1 MVDVAPG
8 RGRPRTRIVIG
19 IAQLLLVVSAVAL
32 WAASRL
38 PWVTIQ
44 SFDGLGP
51 PREVTLPGG
60 SWSTALLPVGLLA
73 LAAAVSALAVR
84 GWMLRALAGLL
95 ALCSLAVVYLGV
107 SLWRLPDVA
116 VRASELAHVSVLTL
130 VGSRRHYGGAVAAVA
145 AGACMLVA
153 AVLLL
158 RSASKLAPGRD
169 ASSKYAAPATR
180 RSVARQSDTDA
191 AAPEVS
197 ERMIWDAL
205 DEGRDPTDRPRGP
218 DTEGR

>member
-1 MVDVAPG
+1 
-8 RGRPRTRIVIG
+8 
-19 IAQLLLVVSAVAL
+19 
-32 WAASRL
+32 
-38 PWVTIQ
+38 
-44 SFDGLGP
+44 
-51 PREVTLPGG
+51 
-60 SWSTALLPVGLLA
+60 
-73 LAAAVSALAVR
+73 
-84 GWMLRALAGLL
+84 
-95 ALCSLAVVYLGV
+95 
-107 SLWRLPDVA
+107 
-116 VRASELAHVSVLTL
+116 
-130 VGSRRHYGGAVAAVA
+130 
-145 AGACMLVA
+145 MLVA